1 MCIFIYFV
9 VSRYTFI
16 SVDPILNFIGNSTT
30 GMEVT
35 MGMKPELSLEA
46 GSGHLTLA

>member
-1 MCIFIYFV
+1 MLV
-9 VSRYTFI
+9 KKHLTLI

-30 GMEVT
+30 GIDVT